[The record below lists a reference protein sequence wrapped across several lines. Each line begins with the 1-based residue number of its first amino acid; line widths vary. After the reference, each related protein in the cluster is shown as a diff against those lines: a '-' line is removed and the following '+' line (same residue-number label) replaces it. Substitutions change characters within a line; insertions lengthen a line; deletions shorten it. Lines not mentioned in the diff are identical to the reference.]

1 MSILF
6 YKNFQKILYF
16 VSLCANCR
24 AWLFGNSSYHPQFAG
39 TVRICVSISIFCAY
53 KGIRQTRATDRSSP
67 DKKGLPF
74 ARTRAA
80 AFGCKSGFC
89 LTERIRGRTTALIGG
104 SPLMT
109 PNMAERETPDCIPI
123 SIMLR
128 RLATPALFSNDSRSV
143 SKAFDATAKIVR
155 WTIKSSQ
162 FWAKSGQKVA
172 FCQEK
177 GRLIGGKPEAE
188 SKSQAQRDCSHLVR
202 SNFACDW
209 LSSQR
214 FQD

>member
-1 MSILF
+1 
-6 YKNFQKILYF
+6 
-16 VSLCANCR
+16 
-24 AWLFGNSSYHPQFAG
+24 
-39 TVRICVSISIFCAY
+39 
-53 KGIRQTRATDRSSP
+53 
-67 DKKGLPF
+67 
-74 ARTRAA
+74 
-80 AFGCKSGFC
+80 
-89 LTERIRGRTTALIGG
+89 
-104 SPLMT
+104 MT

-177 GRLIGGKPEAE
+177 GGIIGGNPKQ
-188 SKSQAQRDCSHLVR
+188 KVNRKRDGTALILYVRILLVIG
-202 SNFACDW
+202 
-209 LSSQR
+209 
-214 FQD
+214 